1 MESNERNER
10 RKGGKKEREK
20 VGGRE
25 RGRKKERERN
35 KKRGHFEFGK
45 SSELVRLVISNIW
58 SAQLLGHSRQKT
70 YFRVD
75 EPAYDP
81 SSATFQLCDLG
92 QAS

>member
-1 MESNERNER
+1 MESNERDER
-10 RKGGKKEREK
+10 RKGGRKEREN

-35 KKRGHFEFGK
+35 KKGGHFEFGK
-45 SSELVRLVISNIW
+45 SSELVRHVISNIW

-81 SSATFQLCDLG
+81 QFRHFSVM
-92 QAS
+92 